1 VVTPRTGKMTL
12 AYRPE
17 VIERVGA
24 GSLVLSA
31 ALPAR
36 VGRYS
41 PSEAAPFLDGL
52 LPDGSARAGLERRF
66 AVHRVDGFSLLAAL
80 GRECA
85 GAVSLVPQGEPGPIA
100 WVATDDRVVL
110 DDRTIAARLAG
121 LAEDPFGVDDATR
134 LTLAGT
140 VWKLPLARAT
150 DGGWSAPTAGHWSTH
165 LLRPEPPERRGLV
178 ATEAFALAV
187 MRLAG
192 LRVVDAEARTFGGR
206 PVLVVSRFDRVIA
219 ADGTVTRRHQEDC
232 CQALGAERGERAER
246 NGGPTLAEVAGLV
259 GDLASDPEAELVH
272 LLGWLAASAVFGK
285 VDGTARDLALSYPTH
300 DDGVVGCEMAPISS
314 MAGTADYAEQAGALG
329 LSIDGVADL
338 DRVGSK
344 QVVAEAARWGMPAD
358 VVTPLVADLLV
369 ALDGALDAARDV
381 SDPGDDVVAAC
392 RTRIARLM
400 PA

>member
-1 VVTPRTGKMTL
+1 MTL

-24 GSLVLSA
+24 GALVLSA

-66 AVHRVDGFSLLAAL
+66 AVHRVDSFSLLAAV

-85 GAVSLVPQGEPGPIA
+85 GAVSLVPQGETWPGA
-100 WVATDDRVVL
+100 SVAAADRVVL
-110 DDRTIAARLAG
+110 DDRAIAGRLAA
-121 LAEDPFGVDDATR
+121 LAEDPFGVDDDTR

-140 VWKLPLARAT
+140 VWKLPLARAA
-150 DGGWSAPTAGHWSTH
+150 DFSWSAPTTGNWSTH

-206 PVLVVSRFDRVIA
+206 PVLVVGRFDRVIGG
-219 ADGTVTRRHQEDC
+219 DGTVSRLHQEDC

-246 NGGPTLAEVAGLV
+246 DGGPTLAEIAGLV
-259 GDLASDPEAELVH
+259 GDLASDPEAELTH
-272 LLGWLAASAVFGK
+272 LLGWLTASAVFGK
-285 VDGTARDLALSYPTH
+285 VDGTARDLALTYPTD
-300 DDGVVGCEMAPISS
+300 DDGVAGCELAPISS
-314 MAGTADYAEQAGALG
+314 MAGTADYAEQSGALG

-344 QVVAEAARWGMPAD
+344 QVVAEAVRWGMPDD
-358 VVTPLVADLLV
+358 VATTVVADRLA
-369 ALDGALDAARDV
+369 ALAGSLDAARDV
-381 SDPGDDVVAAC
+381 SDPGDDVVDAC
-392 RTRIARLM
+392 RTRIARLT
-400 PA
+400 PT